1 MLKVGLTG
9 GIACGKSYALKEFH
23 RLGAYAIDA
32 DKIAHSVTEPG
43 QPAYEEIVAHFGR
56 EILLEDGCID
66 RKKLGAL
73 IFGNG
78 SERMKLNSIVHPF
91 ILQEEH
97 RMMSEAQK
105 NPRSLRSPILMV
117 DAALMVE
124 VGSYRNYDFVVVVY
138 CHPSIQLSRLVTR
151 EGLTEEEAWQ
161 RISSQ
166 MPLLEKVRYADYVIE
181 NSGKLSHAHRQI
193 KQVFAE
199 LINYYEELNEQ

>member
-23 RLGAYAIDA
+23 KLGAYAIDA
-32 DKIAHSVTEPG
+32 DRIAHSVTEPG
-43 QPAYEEIVAHFGR
+43 QPAYDEIVAAFGN
-56 EILLEDGCID
+56 EMLLEDGRLD
-66 RKKLGAL
+66 RKKLGSL
-73 IFGNG
+73 IFSNG
-78 SERMKLNSIVHPF
+78 AERKKLNSIVHPY
-91 ILQEEH
+91 ILKEEQ
-97 RMMSEAQK
+97 RLIAEAEK
-105 NPRSLRSPILMV
+105 DPRLLRSPVVMV

-124 VGSYRNYDFVVVVY
+124 VGSYRNYDFVIVVY

-151 EGLTEEEAWQ
+151 EGLSEEEAWH

-181 NSGKLSHAHRQI
+181 NSGKLSHTHRQI

-199 LINYYEELNEQ
+199 LINYYDELRVL

>member
-23 RLGAYAIDA
+23 KLGAYAIDA
-32 DKIAHSVTEPG
+32 DRIAHKVTWPG
-43 QPAYEEIVAHFGR
+43 QPAYEQIVAAFGR
-56 EILLEDGCID
+56 DILLEDGDLD
-66 RKKLGAL
+66 RKKLAAL
-73 IFGNG
+73 IFSNG
-78 SERMKLNSIVHPF
+78 SERKRLNDIVHPY
-91 ILQEEH
+91 ILKEEQ
-97 RMMSEAQK
+97 RLITEVEK
-105 NPRSLRSPILMV
+105 DPRLLRSPIVMV

-151 EGLTEEEAWQ
+151 EGLSEEEAWR

-166 MPLLEKVRYADYVIE
+166 MPLLEKVRYADFVIE
-181 NSGKLSHAHRQI
+181 NSGKLSQAHRQI

-199 LINYYEELNEQ
+199 LINYYEELRTQ